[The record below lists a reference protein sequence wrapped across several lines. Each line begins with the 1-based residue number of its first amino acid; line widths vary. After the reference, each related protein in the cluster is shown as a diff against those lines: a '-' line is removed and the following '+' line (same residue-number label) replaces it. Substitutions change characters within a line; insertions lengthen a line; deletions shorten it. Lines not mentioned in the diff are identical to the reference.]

1 VNRTVREPLT
11 RRRSPRWRRA
21 RPNVAAGRSARKP
34 APIGDHGVAVEWAAA
49 GRDRARSPHG
59 GEATISVVIPT
70 LNEAANLPHVLAR
83 LPSSVDEVVL
93 VDGHS
98 VDDTIEVARAIRAD
112 VRVILQS
119 GRGKGNAL
127 ACGFAAARG
136 EIIVMLDADASNDP
150 AEISRFVAVLL
161 AGNDFA
167 KGSRFAPGGRSTD
180 ITGLRR
186 VGNRGLNGLV
196 NALFGTRYSD
206 LCYGYNAFWRHCL
219 PHMCVTCD
227 GFEVETLI
235 NVRVARAGLSVAE
248 VPSIEHQRMF
258 GESNLRTIRDGLRVL
273 RTILSERVRRND
285 PLANPD
291 AWRPAFRELL
301 PLWDPES

>member
-1 VNRTVREPLT
+1 MRRSATQRPT
-11 RRRSPRWRRA
+11 RRRSPPSWRA
-21 RPNVAAGRSARKP
+21 RPAAAVGRSARKP
-34 APIGDHGVAVEWAAA
+34 DPLSSGGVAAAVAA
-49 GRDRARSPHG
+49 GRRAGDRDANG
-59 GEATISVVIPT
+59 GRATISVVIPT

-83 LPSSVDEVVL
+83 LPSWVDEVVL

-98 VDDTIEVARAIRAD
+98 VDDTIEVARAVRAD
-112 VRVILQS
+112 VRVILQN

-150 AEISRFVAVLL
+150 AEITRFVEVLL

-167 KGSRFAPGGRSTD
+167 KGSRFAPGGLSTD

-186 VGNRGLNGLV
+186 FGNRGLNGLV

-219 PHMCVTCD
+219 PHMNVTCD

-235 NVRVARAGLSVAE
+235 NVRVARAGLAVAE
-248 VPSIEHQRMF
+248 VPSVEHARLY
-258 GESNLRTIRDGLRVL
+258 GESKLRTLPDGFRVL
-273 RTILSERVRRND
+273 RTILRERMRATNPAVS
-285 PLANPD
+285 PD

-301 PLWDPES
+301 PLLDPES